1 MTKKK
6 AQLVSESVIR
16 RWGKLAA
23 MPALT
28 ENFIDNLDEMDDEE
42 VEGEELPMP
51 DEAEAAEM
59 GAEMGAEEAPADPA
73 EEAAV
78 ERIVAAV
85 VDAIS
90 SETGVA
96 VEVEGDAGAED
107 LGDQSADVDLEMGME
122 PEAELPE
129 EELEVAGNRAYPANR
144 DDDEEDEDLGTVVDD
159 DDLSEAVLRRVVSRL
174 LKNSK

>member
-51 DEAEAAEM
+51 DEAEA
-59 GAEMGAEEAPADPA
+59 AEMGAEEAPADPA

-129 EELEVAGNRAYPANR
+129 EEVEVAANRAYPANR
-144 DDDEEDEDLGTVVDD
+144 DDAEEDEDLGTVVDD